1 MASRRKLRILCFHG
15 YAQNATI
22 FRKRTG
28 ALRKALAG
36 IADPLFINAPHVV
49 TVDGAAPGIDQ
60 PPYENHRAN

>member
-1 MASRRKLRILCFHG
+1 MLRILCFHG

-36 IADPLFINAPHVV
+36 IAEPVFLNAPHVV
-49 TVDGAAPGIDQ
+49 NVEGSDVGM
-60 PPYENHRAN
+60 